1 MKTKLTVTIDEKI
14 VAKAK
19 RYARRQGDSLSQVIE
34 DQLTDLIS
42 KEKPTFSS
50 KWRGKFVIRE
60 REGDDDPRLNYLK
73 KKYL

>member
-19 RYARRQGDSLSQVIE
+19 RYARTQGDSLSQIIE
-34 DQLTDLIS
+34 NQLTNIIS
-42 KEKPTFSS
+42 KKKPTFSN

-60 REGDDDPRLNYLK
+60 RQGDDPRLNSLK